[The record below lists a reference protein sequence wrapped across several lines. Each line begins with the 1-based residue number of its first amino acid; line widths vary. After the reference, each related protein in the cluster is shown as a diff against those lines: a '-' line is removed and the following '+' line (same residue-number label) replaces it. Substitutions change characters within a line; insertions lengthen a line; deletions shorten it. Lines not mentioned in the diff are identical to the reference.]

1 VLRRSC
7 HHLNR
12 RSRYANWFVYTLEF
26 APVRMTKM
34 IQDKE
39 FDFGKTLDS
48 EYESLVGD
56 ADDDGTMEIY

>member
-1 VLRRSC
+1 M
-7 HHLNR
+7 
-12 RSRYANWFVYTLEF
+12 
-26 APVRMTKM
+26 RMTKM
-34 IQDKE
+34 IEDKE